1 MKIYQSIDDFSC
13 TADTVVTIG
22 TFDGVHEGHK
32 IIIKRV
38 IEITKNES
46 KESVLLTFSP
56 HPRNVLFPEGDN
68 LTLLNTDQEKIK
80 QLEELGIDH
89 LIIQD
94 FTKDFSRIKP
104 VNFIRDVLI
113 NKLRM
118 KYMIVGYDHHFGRN
132 REGSFEEL
140 NNLSLLYSFSLER
153 VQAQVKNN
161 ITISSTKIRNML
173 LNGDVKKANMFLG
186 EDYSISGKV
195 VHGEKIGRTIGFPT
209 ANILFEKNKLIP
221 KCGVYVVK
229 VIIDHLKYFG
239 MLNIDCNTHK
249 LEVHI
254 FNFSK
259 DIYDKKIT
267 IKLIE
272 RLRDNKKFDSLN
284 ELKSQLIKDKD
295 HCNKFLE
302 LKQ

>member
-13 TADTVVTIG
+13 TSDTVVTIG

-80 QLEELGIDH
+80 KLEELGIDH

-104 VNFIRDVLI
+104 VNFIRDILI

-140 NNLSLLYSFSLER
+140 NDLSLLYSFSLER

-209 ANILFEKNKLIP
+209 ANILFKKNKLIP

-272 RLRDNKKFDSLN
+272 RLRDNNKFDSLN

-295 HCNKFLE
+295 NCNKFLE

>member
-229 VIIDHLKYFG
+229 VIIDHLKHFG
-239 MLNIDCNTHK
+239 MLNIDCNTNK

-259 DIYDKKIT
+259 DIYGKKIT

>member
-32 IIIKRV
+32 IIIKRL

-89 LIIQD
+89 LIIQN

-104 VNFIRDVLI
+104 VNFIRDILI

-186 EDYSISGKV
+186 KDYSISGKV

-295 HCNKFLE
+295 NCNKFLE

>member
-13 TADTVVTIG
+13 TSDTVVTIG

-186 EDYSISGKV
+186 EDYNISGKV

>member
-13 TADTVVTIG
+13 TSDTVVTIG
-22 TFDGVHEGHK
+22 TFDGVHQGHK
-32 IIIKRV
+32 SIIKRV

-104 VNFIRDVLI
+104 VNFIRDILI

-140 NNLSLLYSFSLER
+140 NKLSLLYSFSLER
-153 VQAQVKNN
+153 VKAQVKNN

-173 LNGDVKKANMFLG
+173 LNGDIKKANMFLG
-186 EDYSISGKV
+186 QDYSISGKV

-209 ANILFEKNKLIP
+209 ANILFAKNKLIP

-229 VIIDHLKYFG
+229 VIIDHLKCFG

-254 FNFSK
+254 FDLSE

-272 RLRDNKKFDSLN
+272 RLRDNKKFNSLN

-295 HCNKFLE
+295 NCNKFLE
-302 LKQ
+302 LK